1 MKESVDMNLKEIAVK
16 SITLSELYNTR
27 TQITTDEVL
36 GKPLTIAKVDVVSTD
51 MSSYAVCIF
60 NEYPDRFYNAGLV
73 LTKVVKNWISCLGS
87 IEAVNESL
95 NETPVQIVLNLE
107 KTKNKNNV
115 VTVSIL

>member
-1 MKESVDMNLKEIAVK
+1 MNLKEIAVK
-16 SITLSELYNTR
+16 AITLSELYNAR

-36 GKPLTIAKVDVVSTD
+36 GKALTVAKVDMVSTD

-60 NEYPDRFYNAGLV
+60 KEYPDRFYNAGLV
-73 LTKVVKNWISCLGS
+73 LTKVVKRWVECVGS

-95 NETPVQIVLNLE
+95 NESPVQIVLNLE

-115 VTVSIL
+115 VTVSIV